1 MRVVR
6 GRSGDVN
13 ADREVGAALSAGV
26 EATGEPAL
34 RVWTPHR
41 QVAFGRRDA
50 ASDGYDCAR
59 QAARQRDYAVVER
72 EVGGR
77 AVAYTGSV
85 VAFSSIAPNRA
96 GEGIS
101 DRYDAA
107 TGRLKRALRSLGA
120 TVRDGEPDGAFCPGD
135 HSLQGAGKIAGIAQR
150 VRRETATV
158 GGCIVVRATDESAIA
173 DVLTPVYDALD
184 VPFDPESVGSVET
197 AGGPG
202 DPGAVV
208 DAIESAFVDERR
220 VERVAAEDVLRDV

>member
-6 GRSGDVN
+6 GRSADVN
-13 ADREVGAALSAGV
+13 ADRRVGAVLSESV
-26 EATGEPAL
+26 ERSGEPAL

-50 ASDGYDCAR
+50 ASDGYDRAR
-59 QAARQRDYAVVER
+59 RAARERDYAVVER

-85 VAFSSIAPNRA
+85 VAFSYLVPNRD
-96 GEGIS
+96 GEGIG

-107 TGRLKRALRSLGA
+107 TDRLKHALSSLGA

-135 HSLQGAGKIAGIAQR
+135 HSLRGEGKIAGIAQR
-150 VRRETATV
+150 VRREVAVV
-158 GGCIVVRATDESAIA
+158 GGCLVVKSADEAAIA
-173 DVLTPVYDALD
+173 DVLDPIYDALGA
-184 VPFDPESVGSVET
+184 PFDPDSVGSVEA

-202 DPGAVV
+202 DPEAVV
-208 DAIESAFVDERR
+208 DAVESAFVEGRPI
-220 VERVAAEDVLRDV
+220 ERVGVEGVLRDV

>member
-34 RVWTPHR
+34 RVWTPHQ

-50 ASDGYDCAR
+50 ASDGYDRAR

-85 VAFSSIAPNRA
+85 VAFSHVVPNRN
-96 GEGIS
+96 GEGIG
-101 DRYDAA
+101 DRYDDA
-107 TGRLKRALRSLGA
+107 TDRLKRALSSLGA

-135 HSLQGAGKIAGIAQR
+135 HSLQGGGKIAGIAQR

-158 GGCIVVRATDESAIA
+158 GGCIVVRAADESAIA
-173 DVLTPVYDALD
+173 DVLTPVYDALGAL
-184 VPFDPESVGSVET
+184 FDPESVGSVEA

-202 DPGAVV
+202 DPDGVIDAV
-208 DAIESAFVDERR
+208 ESAFVGKRR